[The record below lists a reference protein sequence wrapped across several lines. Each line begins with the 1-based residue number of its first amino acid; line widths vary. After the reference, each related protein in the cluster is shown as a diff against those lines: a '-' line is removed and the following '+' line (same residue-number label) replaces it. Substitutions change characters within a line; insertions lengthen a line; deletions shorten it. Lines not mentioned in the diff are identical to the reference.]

1 MTTWNNQNKS
11 ASGVAEVDF
20 VFSDNSDFLFSEGLD
35 FVFVE
40 GSSSTPWSNEL
51 KSSSIWNNSSRSSAP
66 TWANTNKS

>member
-20 VFSDNSDFLFSEGLD
+20 VFSDNSDLLFSDGLD

-40 GSSSTPWSNEL
+40 CGSSTPWSNEL
-51 KSSSIWNNSSRSSAP
+51 KSSTP
-66 TWANTNKS
+66 WANTNKS